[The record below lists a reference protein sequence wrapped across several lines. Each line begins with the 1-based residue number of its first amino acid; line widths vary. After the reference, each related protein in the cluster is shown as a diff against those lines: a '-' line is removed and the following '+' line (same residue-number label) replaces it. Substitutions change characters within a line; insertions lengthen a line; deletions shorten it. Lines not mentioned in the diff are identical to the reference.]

1 LIDEMKSAVLLVVIV
16 GLVLLVVW
24 KYWEQHKK

>member
-24 KYWEQHKK
+24 KYWEQRKK